1 MPEPINPAVRVARA
15 EVARMVSERDRLLL
29 TGARAGRLDRRR
41 LADID
46 ARIGGLLDGVL
57 GHMDPCDASETEPL
71 VLLPVRL
78 ETRFGTSG
86 NKTTLRV
93 RIYPDEIHVD
103 ALVRGLSDPET
114 AAGRSYWTVVW
125 VDPAPEGAWETL
137 VAEVTPERAEWVA
150 HVCTPT
156 NLAERGSATPPTFS
170 QPDPVGI
177 RNAVA
182 RALPDRFVVVAVQ
195 GRQVTQA
202 VGAAIPRDLQ
212 ISPIPLDDEQPVLS
226 ERGMTVPPGSEWLVD
241 YAAAE
246 RVGMAVTL
254 TLAGGTAA
262 VDRVIAMGTR
272 ASAAPASGADEL
284 EELLTGHRFGPGLG
298 LLPQGTAT
306 NNADADRSPYRAR
319 PTPMSPPLTPPVVD
333 PASDASAVARV
344 LGLDPAV
351 LTLLL
356 GAGSGE
362 QALAKLVNTALWA
375 PGWGDYLNRLS
386 QNQVP
391 GITDAQRESARALFR
406 DHVRGRGPAPALR
419 VGAQPYGVL
428 PVSDLRSWVPQSGE
442 TSAGVAH
449 VVRTVMQSW
458 LYAARRK
465 VPVLRSGAAGID
477 DTFLDVLGSSPVMQG
492 LRVRPVVS
500 EWASSS
506 VMPAI
511 GFDPD
516 VYASERRSTAAV
528 AANLLGL
535 SAMRVAI
542 GSLSQQDRPLPLPLV
557 SHRDG
562 EFLTALVGT
571 PSRHLAIDSVL
582 QALAALAWDSEEL
595 DVAKSAPASVLP
607 ALVEYIDLEPQLKA
621 QVSALVARADTA
633 SADELHQLATRV
645 QGREAL
651 GGPLMLRH
659 YQPVEGLRTSLA
671 EVALAAP
678 VTPEAKRVGISAVA
692 GWIRAMGYRREV
704 RGALL
709 ALSNTELE
717 ARRLAVG
724 EALDCSS
731 HRLDA
736 WATAVVGERR
746 ANQAARTAARG
757 TRGPRGVTI
766 GAYGVVEELT
776 LQAGPN
782 PDGWIHAPSPQ
793 HATAAGMLRSAH
805 LSHIPTSGPASAG
818 GPFAIDL
825 SSVRLQS
832 AAHVLEGVRQGQQL
846 GALVGYQ
853 IERGLT
859 DARLGRLQL
868 SLRTIAPLVARRLN
882 DTDGVDS
889 QAAQE
894 AVAATNVVDG
904 VLLLRQYPPG
914 DAGLRARL
922 DVRPENL
929 FLDPTVP
936 WPVLKDSEWNTVTA
950 LLRAAA
956 DTIDAVADVMLSES
970 VLQFAGGNPH
980 RAAAA
985 MDAMSTGATP
995 SDTLDVLEAQD
1006 SAERLTHRVMAV
1018 IGSGLPASGW
1028 STGRPRAVAEPRLE
1042 AWAAEHLGD
1051 PAKVVLAV
1059 VGGQRVTLDQA
1070 GFAALDLVYAVDPA
1084 AFERALRVAV
1094 PALQGVQLAVGR
1106 DPAWPK
1112 TLRGLGQVMALAG
1125 TLRALISG
1133 SHAAVPGDLARSG
1146 QPPVRDL
1153 AAALGELTSRVS
1165 TLAGSLEAAVTALA
1179 STVSVIPDDGIVD
1192 DLTLADQLGQAAFQ
1206 LDPFGIPLQPNPTRP
1221 LDVAWVQSAW
1231 LAADA
1236 RSRNARASV
1245 DRLIGLP
1252 PGTPEAVAL
1261 EVAQDVATGVFG
1273 DGFLVLPL
1281 LGPGAGPDPFVE
1293 AMTDPAF
1300 SQPATSAV
1308 RALVRDFGTVRVAV
1322 SRLSEALLLE
1332 GALGRPR
1339 VPTVAQAS
1347 ERTSTG
1353 PAVGTDRWL
1362 AGPLPSEGPWPTGPV
1377 THFILD
1383 LVGDI
1388 DAGAAVAAFVVDAW
1402 TEDLPAQPGPK
1413 ADPAD
1418 PRPGR
1423 VRTGLAVRAN
1433 SASARPPQSI
1443 LSAVSPDGKRW
1454 TTDSLR
1460 KVIEHT
1466 LDLARVR
1473 MVTLERLAGEG
1484 LMLPALYT
1492 RSASLQGEKYLA
1504 YQDLANLHTDFVAV
1518 PFVKERQ
1525 P

>member
-1 MPEPINPAVRVARA
+1 MPEPVPTAVRQARTAVAK
-15 EVARMVSERDRLLL
+15 MVTERERLLL
-29 TGARAGRLDRRR
+29 TSAREGTLDRRR
-41 LADID
+41 LSEID

-57 GHMDPCDASETEPL
+57 AHVDPCDASETEPL

-78 ETRFGTSG
+78 ETRFGKSG
-86 NKTTLRV
+86 TKTTLRV

-103 ALVRGLSDPET
+103 SLVRGLGDLET
-114 AAGRSYWTVVW
+114 DAGRAYWTAVW
-125 VDPAPEGAWETL
+125 VDPAPEGAWEAL
-137 VAEVTPERAEWVA
+137 VAKVSPDRAEWVA

-156 NLAERGSATPPTFS
+156 NLADRGSATPPTFA
-170 QPDPVGI
+170 QPGPVGV

-195 GRQVTQA
+195 GGQVTQA
-202 VGAAIPRDLQ
+202 VGATVPRDLQ

-246 RVGMAVTL
+246 QVGMAVTL
-254 TLAGGTAA
+254 TLAGGSAP

-284 EELLTGHRFGPGLG
+284 EDLLAGHRFFSGLG
-298 LLPQGTAT
+298 LLQQGTAT

-319 PTPMSPPLTPPVVD
+319 PIPTPPPLTQPAVD
-333 PASDASAVARV
+333 PTSDASATATA

-356 GAGSGE
+356 GAGTGE
-362 QALAKLVNTALWA
+362 QTIAKLVNTALWA
-375 PGWGDYLNRLS
+375 PGWGDYLSRLS

-391 GITDAQRESARALFR
+391 GITDAQRESARGLFR
-406 DHVRGRGPAPALR
+406 DHVRGRGPAPAIR

-428 PVSDLRSWVPQSGE
+428 PVSDLRSWVPQGGE
-442 TSAGVAH
+442 TSAGVVH
-449 VVRTVMQSW
+449 VVRTVMDSW
-458 LYAARRK
+458 LYAARHK
-465 VPVLRSGAAGID
+465 VPLLRPGAAGID
-477 DTFLDVLGSSPVMQG
+477 ETFLDVLGSSPVMQG

-528 AANLLGL
+528 AASLLGL
-535 SAMRVAI
+535 SAMRMAV
-542 GSLSQQDRPLPLPLV
+542 GSLSQHDRPLPLPLV
-557 SHRDG
+557 SARDG
-562 EFLTALVGT
+562 EYLTALVAT
-571 PSRHLAIDSVL
+571 PSRHLPIDSVL
-582 QALAALAWDSEEL
+582 QALATLAWDSEEL
-595 DVAKSAPASVLP
+595 DVAKSSPASVLP
-607 ALVEYIDLEPQLKA
+607 ALVDYVDLEPQLKA

-645 QGREAL
+645 QGRGAV
-651 GGPLMLRH
+651 GGPIMLRD
-659 YQPVEGLRTSLA
+659 YQPVEGLQTSLA

-678 VTPEAKRVGISAVA
+678 VTPAAKRVGVAAVA

-704 RGALL
+704 RDALL
-709 ALSNTELE
+709 ALSSTDLE
-717 ARRLAVG
+717 ARRLAVA

-746 ANQAARTAARG
+746 AIQAARTAARG

-776 LQAGPN
+776 AQAGAT
-782 PDGWIHAPSPQ
+782 PDGWIHAPSTR
-793 HATAAGMLRSAH
+793 HAVAAGMLRSAH
-805 LSHIPTSGPASAG
+805 LSHLPSTGPAGAG

-832 AAHVLEGVRQGQQL
+832 AAHVIDGVRQGQQL
-846 GALVGYQ
+846 GALIGYQ

-859 DARLGRLQL
+859 EARLGRLQL

-882 DTDGVDS
+882 DTDGSDE

-904 VLLLRQYPPG
+904 VLLLRLFPPG
-914 DAGLRARL
+914 DTRLRDRL

-929 FLDPTVP
+929 FLDPAVP
-936 WPVLKDSEWNTVTA
+936 WPALKDSEWSTLTG

-985 MDAMSTGATP
+985 MDAMSTGASP

-1006 SAERLTHRVMAV
+1006 SAERLTHRVLAV
-1018 IGSGLPASGW
+1018 IGSGVPASGW
-1028 STGRPRAVAEPRLE
+1028 SAGRPRAVAEPRLE
-1042 AWAAEHLGD
+1042 AWAAGHLGD
-1051 PAKVVLAV
+1051 PAKVVVAV
-1059 VGGQRVTLDQA
+1059 VGGQRVTLDRA
-1070 GFAALDLVYAVDPA
+1070 GFAALDLVYAVDA
-1084 AFERALRVAV
+1084 ASFERALRAAV
-1094 PALQGVQLAVGR
+1094 PELQDAQLAVGR

-1133 SHAAVPGDLARSG
+1133 SHAAVPGDLVRSG
-1146 QPPVRDL
+1146 ERPVRDL
-1153 AAALGELTSRVS
+1153 GAALGELTSRVS
-1165 TLAGSLEAAVTALA
+1165 TLAGSLQAAVTALA
-1179 STVSVIPDDGIVD
+1179 STVAGIPEDGIVD
-1192 DLTLADQLGQAAFQ
+1192 DLAVADQLGLAAFQ
-1206 LDPFGIPLQPNPTRP
+1206 LDRFGIPLQPNPARP
-1221 LDVAWVQSAW
+1221 LDVAWVRSAW
-1231 LAADA
+1231 LGAEA
-1236 RSRNARASV
+1236 RSRNAQASV
-1245 DRLIGLP
+1245 DRLVGLP
-1252 PGTPEAVAL
+1252 PGTPDEVSLDAV
-1261 EVAQDVATGVFG
+1261 QDVATGVLG
-1273 DGFLVLPL
+1273 DGFLVLPVL
-1281 LGPGAGPDPFVE
+1281 DPGTQPDPFVE
-1293 AMTDPAF
+1293 ALIRPAF
-1300 SQPATSAV
+1300 TQPAPSAV
-1308 RALVRDFGTVRVAV
+1308 RQLVRDLGTVRVAV
-1322 SRLSEALLLE
+1322 GRLSESLLLE
-1332 GALGRPR
+1332 GALGHPR
-1339 VPTVAQAS
+1339 KLTVAQAT
-1347 ERTSTG
+1347 ERTPTG
-1353 PAVGTDRWL
+1353 PAAGTDRWL
-1362 AGPLPSEGPWPTGPV
+1362 AGPLPPEGPWPAGPV

-1383 LVGDI
+1383 LVGQV
-1388 DAGAAVAAFVVDAW
+1388 DAGAAVAGLVIDAW
-1402 TEDLPAQPGPK
+1402 SEDLPAQPGPK
-1413 ADPAD
+1413 ANPND

-1423 VRTGLAVRAN
+1423 VRTGLAVRAS

-1443 LSAVSPDGKRW
+1443 LSAVSPDGRRW
-1454 TTDSLR
+1454 TADSLR

-1492 RSASLQGEKYLA
+1492 RSASLQGQKYLV
-1504 YQDLANLHTDFVAV
+1504 YQDLATRHTDFVAM
-1518 PFVKERQ
+1518 PFVKEPQ